1 MTFLLFSSQ
10 EIVHSADE
18 DGDMEEEEYTPLT
31 CDMCSQTFNRP
42 SDWVR
47 HIEFTHA
54 DMTENRRKKRK
65 VLYREFFTTYVHTMW
80 DRETRKRYVFR
91 TIWVMTARTFH
102 LWSAIYA
109 ATCIPRR
116 RSGCV
121 TYRRSIR
128 RSSWPWWTIRRPP
141 SRKGF
146 TITKSYA
153 IYVKRNSRVTPRW
166 SSTKERIRAKS
177 LSSAPTVKKAST

>member
-1 MTFLLFSSQ
+1 MQEAITFSVFSSQ

-65 VLYREFFTTYVHTMW
+65 VLYREFL
-80 DRETRKRYVFR
+80 
-91 TIWVMTARTFH
+91 AN
-102 LWSAIYA
+102 IYA
-109 ATCIPRR
+109 N
-116 RSGCV
+116 
-121 TYRRSIR
+121 
-128 RSSWPWWTIRRPP
+128 TIKD
-141 SRKGF
+141 RKIKKNPHGF
-146 TITKSYA
+146 RMI
-153 IYVKRNSRVTPRW
+153 
-166 SSTKERIRAKS
+166 
-177 LSSAPTVKKAST
+177 

>member
-1 MTFLLFSSQ
+1 MELLVKDEPIDWEETIDPSESLTIDHEIDIKPVRKATIGNWCFFFNIIKFKIITFALLLSQ

-65 VLYREFFTTYVHTMW
+65 VLCHQFFTYV
-80 DRETRKRYVFR
+80 
-91 TIWVMTARTFH
+91 
-102 LWSAIYA
+102 YA
-109 ATCIPRR
+109 H
-116 RSGCV
+116 
-121 TYRRSIR
+121 
-128 RSSWPWWTIRRPP
+128 
-141 SRKGF
+141 
-146 TITKSYA
+146 
-153 IYVKRNSRVTPRW
+153 
-166 SSTKERIRAKS
+166 ER
-177 LSSAPTVKKAST
+177 L

>member
-1 MTFLLFSSQ
+1 MKDEPIDWEETIDPSESLTIDHEIDIKPVCNANSINFAFLGGSHGDNDSELCSQ

-65 VLYREFFTTYVHTMW
+65 VPASILRFNFILCFLL
-80 DRETRKRYVFR
+80 RC
-91 TIWVMTARTFH
+91 ARQ
-102 LWSAIYA
+102 
-109 ATCIPRR
+109 R
-116 RSGCV
+116 
-121 TYRRSIR
+121 
-128 RSSWPWWTIRRPP
+128 
-141 SRKGF
+141 
-146 TITKSYA
+146 ITDS
-153 IYVKRNSRVTPRW
+153 
-166 SSTKERIRAKS
+166 
-177 LSSAPTVKKAST
+177 

>member
-1 MTFLLFSSQ
+1 MKDEPIDWEETIDPSESLTIDHEIDIKPVRKIEATMGNNCFFRHSNKKTITFPLFSSQ

-65 VLYREFFTTYVHTMW
+65 VLCRECSCGAY
-80 DRETRKRYVFR
+80 
-91 TIWVMTARTFH
+91 ARDE
-102 LWSAIYA
+102 
-109 ATCIPRR
+109 
-116 RSGCV
+116 RS
-121 TYRRSIR
+121 
-128 RSSWPWWTIRRPP
+128 
-141 SRKGF
+141 
-146 TITKSYA
+146 
-153 IYVKRNSRVTPRW
+153 
-166 SSTKERIRAKS
+166 
-177 LSSAPTVKKAST
+177 

>member
-1 MTFLLFSSQ
+1 MKDEPIDWEETIDPSESLTIDHEIDIKPVRKIKANTDSNCFFQCNKKTITFPLFSSQ

-65 VLYREFFTTYVHTMW
+65 VLCREFFTVYICAH
-80 DRETRKRYVFR
+80 DE
-91 TIWVMTARTFH
+91 
-102 LWSAIYA
+102 
-109 ATCIPRR
+109 
-116 RSGCV
+116 RS
-121 TYRRSIR
+121 
-128 RSSWPWWTIRRPP
+128 
-141 SRKGF
+141 
-146 TITKSYA
+146 
-153 IYVKRNSRVTPRW
+153 
-166 SSTKERIRAKS
+166 
-177 LSSAPTVKKAST
+177 